1 MRTCGSELQSRK
13 FKNSEE
19 RRKAG
24 LARERRDDQI
34 GKDFIYYAEV
44 LGLCF
49 LDLRVWGVRS
59 T

>member
-1 MRTCGSELQSRK
+1 MVQNYRAKS

-19 RRKAG
+19 RSKAG
-24 LARERRDDQI
+24 LARERSDDQI